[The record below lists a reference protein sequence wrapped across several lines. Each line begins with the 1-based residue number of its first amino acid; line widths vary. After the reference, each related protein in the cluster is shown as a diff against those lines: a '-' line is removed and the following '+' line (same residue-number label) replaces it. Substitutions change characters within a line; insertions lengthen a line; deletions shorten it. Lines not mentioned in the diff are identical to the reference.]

1 MGRPVWISDV
11 FVVVFGWLGS
21 NVLGV
26 CRVCCVLFRV
36 ESFLGS
42 IVEIPHV
49 SDIRTM
55 LRIPNAAH
63 GDMEW
68 TKFVLKELSEPVWPP
83 CEPLLTLVE
92 RLENIVQNFHV
103 HVYLWTELDIRMR
116 DVHYAWNDISAWP
129 LDVWN
134 PLSTDTERIYIGSLK
149 CACNLDQIRD
159 IYGSRVTTVVSMLQW
174 SEMRVRG
181 APYDWD
187 DYFAHHGARQYVY
200 PLDDVAPKT
209 PLLKAQQTKM
219 CLHTWLKVCFQL
231 WSLRR
236 SSWQQGPLVVLF
248 HCFGGRNR
256 STAAA
261 CAWLIIGHGFTAET
275 AICHVLG
282 PKRSL
287 RPRKNRAYVP
297 LGLLL
302 LQ

>member
-1 MGRPVWISDV
+1 M
-11 FVVVFGWLGS
+11 
-21 NVLGV
+21 
-26 CRVCCVLFRV
+26 CRVCYVLFRV
-36 ESFLGS
+36 ELFLGS

-49 SDIRTM
+49 SDIGTM
-55 LRIPNAAH
+55 LRIPNEAH

-68 TKFVLKELSEPVWPP
+68 TKFVLQEMAEPVWPP
-83 CEPLLTLVE
+83 REPLLTLVQ
-92 RLENIVQNFHV
+92 RLENIVQSFYADA
-103 HVYLWTELDIRMR
+103 YLWTELDIRMR
-116 DVHYAWNDISAWP
+116 DVDYAWNDISAWP

-149 CACNLDQIRD
+149 RACNLDQIRD

-187 DYFAHHGARQYVY
+187 DYFAHHGARQYVC

-209 PLLKAQQTKM
+209 PLLKAQQTKV
-219 CLHTWLKVCFQL
+219 CLHTWLKVCSQL
-231 WSLRR
+231 WSPRHSR
-236 SSWQQGPLVVLF
+236 WQQGPLVVLF
-248 HCFGGRNR
+248 HCFGGCNR

-261 CAWLIIGHGFTAET
+261 CAWLIIGHGVTAET

-287 RPRKNRAYVP
+287 RPWKNRAYVP
-297 LGLLL
+297 LALLL
-302 LQ
+302 LQQARDVIVDAFDTLLRDGE